1 MKMDAIAL
9 DILALDILDIND
21 ISELRKY
28 LYYLMIKGVKEHR
41 T

>member
-28 LYYLMIKGVKEHR
+28 LY
-41 T
+41 